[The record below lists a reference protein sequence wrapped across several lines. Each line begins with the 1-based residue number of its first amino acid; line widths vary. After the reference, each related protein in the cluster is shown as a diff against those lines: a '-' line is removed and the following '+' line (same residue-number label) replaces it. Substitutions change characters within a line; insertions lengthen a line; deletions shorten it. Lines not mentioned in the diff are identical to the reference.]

1 MIEVAKHYSIEFMSK
16 EGKSV
21 NTLDK
26 KCSLI
31 IPLAEN
37 PDILIKDIKERKYP
51 ENVILIIKHTEDI
64 LQNTDSPFSSSEALT
79 IKGYKRAHEYGLF
92 DLFEDDKVKLALNLA
107 GQPSKSKTFIIED
120 IKDINAFVK
129 MVWVHF
135 DVGLRWRMSEEE
147 RKIIE
152 TNRRFGFYR

>member
-37 PDILIKDIKERKYP
+37 PDLLIKDIKERKYP

-92 DLFEDDKVKLALNLA
+92 DLFEDDKVKLVS
-107 GQPSKSKTFIIED
+107 QPSKSKTFIIED

-129 MVWVHF
+129 MVWAHF

-152 TNRRFGFYR
+152 ANRQFGFYR

>member
-92 DLFEDDKVKLALNLA
+92 DLFEDDKVKLTS
-107 GQPSKSKTFIIED
+107 QPSKSKTFIIED
-120 IKDINAFVK
+120 IKDINAFVR
-129 MVWVHF
+129 MVWAHF

-152 TNRRFGFYR
+152 TNRYFGFYR

>member
-92 DLFEDDKVKLALNLA
+92 DLFEDDKVKLVS
-107 GQPSKSKTFIIED
+107 QPSKSKTFIIED
-120 IKDINAFVK
+120 IKDINAFVR
-129 MVWVHF
+129 MVWAHF

-147 RKIIE
+147 RKIVE
-152 TNRRFGFYR
+152 ANRHFGFYR

>member
-1 MIEVAKHYSIEFMSK
+1 MIEVAKHYSVEFMSK

-21 NTLDK
+21 NTLGK

-37 PDILIKDIKERKYP
+37 PDFLIKDIKERKYP

-64 LQNTDSPFSSSEALT
+64 LHNTDSPFSSSEALT

-92 DLFEDDKVKLALNLA
+92 DLLEDDKVKLVS
-107 GQPSKSKTFIIED
+107 QPSKSKTFIIED

-129 MVWVHF
+129 MVWAHF

-152 TNRRFGFYR
+152 ANRQFGFYR

>member
-1 MIEVAKHYSIEFMSK
+1 MIEVAKHYSVEFMSK

-21 NTLDK
+21 NTLGK

-37 PDILIKDIKERKYP
+37 PDFLIEDIKERKYP

-64 LQNTDSPFSSSEALT
+64 LQDTDSPFSSSEALT
-79 IKGYKRAHEYGLF
+79 IKGYKRAHEYSLF
-92 DLFEDDKVKLALNLA
+92 DLFEDDKVKLAN
-107 GQPSKSKTFIIED
+107 QPSKSKTFIIED

-129 MVWVHF
+129 MVWAHF

-152 TNRRFGFYR
+152 ANRYFGFYL

>member
-1 MIEVAKHYSIEFMSK
+1 MIEVAKLYSIEFMSK

-26 KCSLI
+26 ECSLI

-92 DLFEDDKVKLALNLA
+92 DLFEDDKVKLVS
-107 GQPSKSKTFIIED
+107 QPSKSKTFIIED

-129 MVWVHF
+129 MVWAHF

-152 TNRRFGFYR
+152 ANRQFGFYR

>member
-21 NTLDK
+21 NALDK

-37 PDILIKDIKERKYP
+37 PDLLIKDIKERKYP

-92 DLFEDDKVKLALNLA
+92 ALFEDDKVKLALNLA

-120 IKDINAFVK
+120 IKDINAFVR
-129 MVWVHF
+129 MVWAHF

-152 TNRRFGFYR
+152 ANRQFGFYR

>member
-51 ENVILIIKHTEDI
+51 ENIILIIKHTEDI

-92 DLFEDDKVKLALNLA
+92 DMFEDDKVKLVS
-107 GQPSKSKTFIIED
+107 QPSKSKTFIIED
-120 IKDINAFVK
+120 IKDINAFVR
-129 MVWVHF
+129 MVWAHF

-152 TNRRFGFYR
+152 ANRHFGFYR

>member
-26 KCSLI
+26 ECSLI

-37 PDILIKDIKERKYP
+37 PDLLIKDIKERKYP

-92 DLFEDDKVKLALNLA
+92 DLFEDVKVKLVS
-107 GQPSKSKTFIIED
+107 QPSKSKTFIIED

-129 MVWVHF
+129 MVWAHF

-152 TNRRFGFYR
+152 AIRHFGFYR

>member
-26 KCSLI
+26 ECSLI

-64 LQNTDSPFSSSEALT
+64 LHNTDSPFSSSEALT

-92 DLFEDDKVKLALNLA
+92 DLFEDDNVKLALNLA

-129 MVWVHF
+129 MVWAHF

-152 TNRRFGFYR
+152 ANRQFGFYR

>member
-37 PDILIKDIKERKYP
+37 PDLLIKDIKERKYP

-92 DLFEDDKVKLALNLA
+92 DLFEDDKVKLVS
-107 GQPSKSKTFIIED
+107 QPSKSKTFIIED

-129 MVWVHF
+129 MVWAHF

-152 TNRRFGFYR
+152 TNRYFGFYR

>member
-37 PDILIKDIKERKYP
+37 PDFLIKDIKERKYP

-92 DLFEDDKVKLALNLA
+92 DMFEDDKVKLAS
-107 GQPSKSKTFIIED
+107 QSSKSKTFIIED

-129 MVWVHF
+129 MVWALLML
-135 DVGLRWRMSEEE
+135 DYVGECPKKKE
-147 RKIIE
+147 RLLKLIVNLVFIAR
-152 TNRRFGFYR
+152 N

>member
-37 PDILIKDIKERKYP
+37 PDLLIKDIKERKYP

-64 LQNTDSPFSSSEALT
+64 LQKTDSPFSSSEALT

-92 DLFEDDKVKLALNLA
+92 DLFEDDKVKLVS
-107 GQPSKSKTFIIED
+107 QPSKSKTFIIED

-129 MVWVHF
+129 MVWAHF

-152 TNRRFGFYR
+152 ANRQFGFYR

>member
-21 NTLDK
+21 NALDK

-37 PDILIKDIKERKYP
+37 PDLLIKDIKERKYP

-92 DLFEDDKVKLALNLA
+92 DLFEDDKVKLVS
-107 GQPSKSKTFIIED
+107 QPSKSKTFIIED

-129 MVWVHF
+129 MVWAHF

-147 RKIIE
+147 RKIVE
-152 TNRRFGFYR
+152 ANRQFGFYR

>member
-26 KCSLI
+26 ECSLI

-92 DLFEDDKVKLALNLA
+92 DLFEDDKVKLVS
-107 GQPSKSKTFIIED
+107 QPSKSKTFIIED

-129 MVWVHF
+129 MVWAHF

-152 TNRRFGFYR
+152 TNRKFGFYR

>member
-21 NTLDK
+21 NTLGK

-37 PDILIKDIKERKYP
+37 PDFLIEDIKERKYP

-64 LQNTDSPFSSSEALT
+64 LQDTDSPFSSSEALT

-92 DLFEDDKVKLALNLA
+92 DLFEDDKVKLTS
-107 GQPSKSKTFIIED
+107 QPSKSKTFIIED

-129 MVWVHF
+129 MVWAHF

-152 TNRRFGFYR
+152 ANRQFGFYR

>member
-1 MIEVAKHYSIEFMSK
+1 MIEVAKLYSIEFMSK
-16 EGKSV
+16 DGKSV

-92 DLFEDDKVKLALNLA
+92 DMFEDDKVKLVS
-107 GQPSKSKTFIIED
+107 QPSKSKTFIIED
-120 IKDINAFVK
+120 IKDINAFVR
-129 MVWVHF
+129 MVWAHF

-152 TNRRFGFYR
+152 ANRYFGFYR

>member
-1 MIEVAKHYSIEFMSK
+1 MIEVAKLYSIEFMSK

-37 PDILIKDIKERKYP
+37 PDFLIKDIKERKYP

-92 DLFEDDKVKLALNLA
+92 DMFEDDKVKLAS
-107 GQPSKSKTFIIED
+107 QSSKSKTFIIED
-120 IKDINAFVK
+120 IKDINAFVR
-129 MVWVHF
+129 MVWAHF

-147 RKIIE
+147 RKIVE
-152 TNRRFGFYR
+152 ANRHFGFYR

>member
-92 DLFEDDKVKLALNLA
+92 DLFEDDKVKLAS
-107 GQPSKSKTFIIED
+107 QPSKGKTFIIED

-129 MVWVHF
+129 MVWAHF

-152 TNRRFGFYR
+152 TNRYFGFYR

>member
-1 MIEVAKHYSIEFMSK
+1 MIEVAKHYSVEFMSK

-21 NTLDK
+21 NTLGK

-37 PDILIKDIKERKYP
+37 PDSLIKDIKERKYP
-51 ENVILIIKHTEDI
+51 ENVILLIKHTEDI
-64 LQNTDSPFSSSEALT
+64 LHNTDSPFSSSEALT
-79 IKGYKRAHEYGLF
+79 IKGYKRAHEYSLF
-92 DLFEDDKVKLALNLA
+92 DLFEDDKVKLTS
-107 GQPSKSKTFIIED
+107 QPSKSKTFIIED

-129 MVWVHF
+129 MVWAHF

>member
-21 NTLDK
+21 NALDK

-37 PDILIKDIKERKYP
+37 PDLLIKDIKERKYP

-92 DLFEDDKVKLALNLA
+92 ALFEDDKVKLALNLA
-107 GQPSKSKTFIIED
+107 GQPSKSKSFIIED

-129 MVWVHF
+129 MVWAHF

-152 TNRRFGFYR
+152 ANRQFGFYR

>member
-37 PDILIKDIKERKYP
+37 PDLLIKDIKERKYP

-92 DLFEDDKVKLALNLA
+92 DLFEDDNVKLALNLA

-129 MVWVHF
+129 MVWAHF

-152 TNRRFGFYR
+152 ANRYFGFYR

>member
-37 PDILIKDIKERKYP
+37 PDLLIKDIKERKYP

-92 DLFEDDKVKLALNLA
+92 DLFEDDKVKLAS
-107 GQPSKSKTFIIED
+107 QPSNKSKTFIIED

-129 MVWVHF
+129 MVWAHF

-152 TNRRFGFYR
+152 TNRYFGFYR

>member
-1 MIEVAKHYSIEFMSK
+1 MIEVAKRYSIEFMSK

-21 NTLDK
+21 NTLNK
-26 KCSLI
+26 NCSLI

-37 PDILIKDIKERKYP
+37 PDLLIKDIKERKYP

-92 DLFEDDKVKLALNLA
+92 DLFEDDKVKLVS
-107 GQPSKSKTFIIED
+107 QPSKSKTFIIED

-129 MVWVHF
+129 MVWAHF

-152 TNRRFGFYR
+152 ANRHFGFYR

>member
-1 MIEVAKHYSIEFMSK
+1 MIEVAKLYSIRFMSK

-26 KCSLI
+26 NCSLI

-51 ENVILIIKHTEDI
+51 ENIILIIKHTEDI

-92 DLFEDDKVKLALNLA
+92 DLFEDDKVKLALNLT

-120 IKDINAFVK
+120 IKDINAFVR
-129 MVWVHF
+129 MVWAHF
-135 DVGLRWRMSEEE
+135 DVGLRWKMSEEE
-147 RKIIE
+147 RKIVE
-152 TNRRFGFYR
+152 ANRHFGFYR

>member
-92 DLFEDDKVKLALNLA
+92 DLFEDDKVKLASQL
-107 GQPSKSKTFIIED
+107 SKSKTFIIED

-129 MVWVHF
+129 MVWAHF

-152 TNRRFGFYR
+152 TNRYFGFYR

>member
-37 PDILIKDIKERKYP
+37 PDFLIKDIKERKYP

-92 DLFEDDKVKLALNLA
+92 DLFEDDNVKLALNLA

-129 MVWVHF
+129 MVWAHF

-152 TNRRFGFYR
+152 ANRQFGFYR

>member
-92 DLFEDDKVKLALNLA
+92 DLFEDDNVKLAS
-107 GQPSKSKTFIIED
+107 QPSKSKTFIIED

-129 MVWVHF
+129 MVWAHF

-152 TNRRFGFYR
+152 TNRYFGFYC

>member
-1 MIEVAKHYSIEFMSK
+1 MIEVAKLYSIGFMSK

-26 KCSLI
+26 NCSLI

-64 LQNTDSPFSSSEALT
+64 LHNTDSPFSSSEALT
-79 IKGYKRAHEYGLF
+79 IKGYKRAHEYSLF

-107 GQPSKSKTFIIED
+107 NQPSKSKTFIIED

-129 MVWVHF
+129 MVWAHF

-147 RKIIE
+147 RKIVE
-152 TNRRFGFYR
+152 ANRQFGFYR

>member
-26 KCSLI
+26 ECSLI

-79 IKGYKRAHEYGLF
+79 IKGYKRANEYGLF
-92 DLFEDDKVKLALNLA
+92 DLFEDDKVKLAS
-107 GQPSKSKTFIIED
+107 QPSKNKTFIIED

-129 MVWVHF
+129 MVWAHF

-152 TNRRFGFYR
+152 ANRRFGFYR

>member
-1 MIEVAKHYSIEFMSK
+1 MIEVAKLYSIEFMSK

-92 DLFEDDKVKLALNLA
+92 DMFEDDKVKLAN
-107 GQPSKSKTFIIED
+107 QPSKSKTFIIED

-129 MVWVHF
+129 MVWAHF

-152 TNRRFGFYR
+152 TNRKFGFYR

>member
-1 MIEVAKHYSIEFMSK
+1 MIEVAKHYSVEFMSK

-21 NTLDK
+21 NTLGK

-37 PDILIKDIKERKYP
+37 PDFLIKDIKERKYP

-92 DLFEDDKVKLALNLA
+92 DLFEDDKVKLVS
-107 GQPSKSKTFIIED
+107 QPSKSKTFIIED

-129 MVWVHF
+129 MV
-135 DVGLRWRMSEEE
+135 
-147 RKIIE
+147 
-152 TNRRFGFYR
+152 

>member
-51 ENVILIIKHTEDI
+51 ENIILIIKHTEDI

-79 IKGYKRAHEYGLF
+79 IKGYKRAHEYDLF
-92 DLFEDDKVKLALNLA
+92 DLFEDDTVKLALNLA
-107 GQPSKSKTFIIED
+107 SQPSKSKTFIIED

-129 MVWVHF
+129 MVWAHF

-152 TNRRFGFYR
+152 ANRQFGFYR

>member
-21 NTLDK
+21 NALDK

-37 PDILIKDIKERKYP
+37 PDLLIKDIKERKYP

-92 DLFEDDKVKLALNLA
+92 ALFEDDKVKLALNLA

-129 MVWVHF
+129 MVWAHF
-135 DVGLRWRMSEEE
+135 DVGLRWRISEEE

-152 TNRRFGFYR
+152 ANRYFGFYS

>member
-1 MIEVAKHYSIEFMSK
+1 MIEVAKLYSIEFMSK

-79 IKGYKRAHEYGLF
+79 IKGYKRAHEYCLF

-120 IKDINAFVK
+120 IKDINAFVR
-129 MVWVHF
+129 MVWAHF

-152 TNRRFGFYR
+152 ANRQFGFYR

>member
-92 DLFEDDKVKLALNLA
+92 DMFEDDKVKLALNLA

-129 MVWVHF
+129 MVWAHF